1 MMSTIAA
8 LPTRDVLQA
17 AQAWSARTHTSL
29 TSRAL
34 PFFAARALEKV
45 IFPSPDDAGGGGGD
59 GDGDRDGNGD
69 ADDEGGAG
77 IDESAVEFDRDADVT
92 PQLLWSL
99 RGDLLRDHNRANEEG
114 CAVCKVLLPLA
125 TSEPRPT
132 PSGALAQAATL
143 RSQLFNALIDSTT
156 SENMQADATRIVRAH
171 GWVLDTVTDDPSAG
185 AVTTTCLVC
194 RRSAARNN

>member
-59 GDGDRDGNGD
+59 GRAGRRILKLDD
-69 ADDEGGAG
+69 AVVNRIAAG
-77 IDESAVEFDRDADVT
+77 EVVQRPASAVKEMMENSLDAG
-92 PQLLWSL
+92 S
-99 RGDLLRDHNRANEEG
+99 
-114 CAVCKVLLPLA
+114 
-125 TSEPRPT
+125 TS
-132 PSGALAQAATL
+132 
-143 RSQLFNALIDSTT
+143 I
-156 SENMQADATRIVRAH
+156 
-171 GWVLDTVTDDPSAG
+171 TVTLKDG
-185 AVTTTCLVC
+185 GQ
-194 RRSAARNN
+194 